1 MMGENGNLSLK
12 GLIQGLTNDGVTV
25 VQGIVKAV
33 NPLRIQIVNDE
44 KLVIGSDV
52 TYVPKHLTERT
63 TAIDIMQEEGALDS
77 QTALDGSHSHAY
89 SGTTDIG
96 GSPPHAHS
104 YRGKTEDTAHRHALQ
119 TFNIYKAK
127 IKLYDALQVGE
138 KVHLLAFN
146 HGKQYYV
153 LDRVAL

>member
-52 TYVPKHLTERT
+52 TYVPQHLTERT
-63 TAIDIMQEEGALDS
+63 TTIDIMQEEGALDS
-77 QTALDGSHSHAY
+77 QTALDGS
-89 SGTTDIG
+89 
-96 GSPPHAHS
+96 HS